1 MLVAHI
7 VSLQAMCKIR
17 HFSLSYLTAHADR
30 SIDQCVFNSSRMAR
44 PDNKSDLAAKSLP
57 RSINTVMSSILAV
70 AGRQNR
76 LKKYKGTI

>member
-17 HFSLSYLTAHADR
+17 HFSLSYSTAHADR

-44 PDNKSDLAAKSLP
+44 PDNKADLAAKSLP
-57 RSINTVMSSILAV
+57 INTVMSSILAV